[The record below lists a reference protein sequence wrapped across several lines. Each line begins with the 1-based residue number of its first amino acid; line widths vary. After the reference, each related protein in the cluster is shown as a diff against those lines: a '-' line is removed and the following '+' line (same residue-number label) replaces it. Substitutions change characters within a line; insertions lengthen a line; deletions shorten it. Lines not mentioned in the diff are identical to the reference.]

1 METTKVQWNLG
12 YTLNTGNFQNIRLD
26 CQVSDFV
33 RDNESTKE
41 ASDRVY
47 AFVEKEL
54 LEKLNQAKEELA

>member
-1 METTKVQWNLG
+1 
-12 YTLNTGNFQNIRLD
+12 LD

-33 RDNESTKE
+33 RDNETTKE

-54 LEKLNQAKEELA
+54 LDKLNQAKEELA